1 MTFSLR
7 EVLQEAEKKQVAVGH
22 FNISDITALKGIM
35 KAARELNV
43 PVIIGTSEGEAE
55 FIGFRQAAALVKSLR
70 EEHPASKSGSVALGK
85 VFLNADH
92 FRSLENV
99 GQAVDAGYD
108 SIIFDAANL
117 SLEENIKKTK
127 EAVGYI
133 KSVSASRRTDI
144 LVEGELGYIG
154 TSSKI
159 LEEMPH
165 GAAVTETTMT
175 KPEEA
180 KRFVEET
187 GVDLF
192 APAVGNIHGI
202 VKDGEPRLDI
212 RRIAAIKQAVNIP
225 LVLHGGSG
233 VSNDDFRAAIA
244 AGISVIHINTEIR
257 IDWREGLQEALEK
270 NPEET
275 TPYKLL
281 PEAEEEIYET
291 VLARLKLFNNLA

>member
-1 MTFSLR
+1 MTLR
-7 EVLQEAEKKQVAVGH
+7 EVIADAQSRNVAIGH
-22 FNISDITALKGIM
+22 FNISDLTALKAIVR
-35 KAARELNV
+35 AAKELSARGGSAFGGNV

-55 FIGFRQAAALVKSLR
+55 FIGFRQAAALVGSLR
-70 EEHPASKSGSVALGK
+70 EEGHS

-99 GQAVDAGYD
+99 KQATEAGYD

-117 SLEENIKKTK
+117 PLEENIKNTK
-127 EAVGYI
+127 EAVAYV
-133 KSVSASRRTDI
+133 KSVNQNI

-154 TSSKI
+154 TSSKV
-159 LEEMPH
+159 LEEIPY
-165 GAAVTETTMT
+165 GAAVTAETMT

-202 VKDGEPRLDI
+202 VKKGEPRLDI
-212 RRIAAIKQAVNIP
+212 GRIAAIKQAVNIP

-233 VSNDDFRAAIA
+233 VSDDDFRAAIK

-257 IDWREGLQEALEK
+257 IDWREGLQKALEK
-270 NPEET
+270 SPEET

-291 VLARLKLFNNLA
+291 VLARLKLFSGLA

>member
-1 MTFSLR
+1 MKSLL
-7 EVLQEAEKKQVAVGH
+7 EVIADAESRAVAVGH
-22 FNISDITALKGIM
+22 FNISDITALKAITR
-35 KAARELNV
+35 AAKELNV
-43 PVIIGTSEGEAE
+43 PVIIGTSEGEVE
-55 FIGFRQAAALVKSLR
+55 FIGFKQAAALVGSLR
-70 EEHPASKSGSVALGK
+70 EEGYS

-92 FRSLENV
+92 FRSLESV
-99 GQAVDAGYD
+99 KQAVGAGYD

-127 EAVGYI
+127 EAVDYV
-133 KSVSASRRTDI
+133 KSVSASRRADI

-154 TSSKI
+154 TSSKV
-159 LEEMPH
+159 LEKMPE

-202 VKDGEPRLDI
+202 VKEGEPRLDI
-212 RRIAAIKQAVNIP
+212 GRIAAIKQALRQAQGKPVP

-233 VSNDDFRAAIA
+233 VSNNDFRAAIA

-257 IDWREGLQEALEK
+257 IDLREGLEEALEK
-270 NPEET
+270 SPEET
-275 TPYKLL
+275 THYKLL

-291 VLARLKLFNNLA
+291 VLARLKLFNNLT

>member
-1 MTFSLR
+1 MKSLR
-7 EVLQEAEKKQVAVGH
+7 EVIADAESRAVAVGH
-22 FNISDITALKGIM
+22 FNISDLTALKAITR
-35 KAARELNV
+35 AARELNV
-43 PVIIGTSEGEAE
+43 PVIIGTSEGEAG
-55 FIGFRQAAALVKSLR
+55 FIGFGQAAALVGSLR
-70 EEHPASKSGSVALGK
+70 EEGHS

-99 GQAVDAGYD
+99 KQAVEAGYD

-127 EAVGYI
+127 EAVDYV
-133 KSVSASRRTDI
+133 KSLNQNI
-144 LVEGELGYIG
+144 PVEGELGYIG
-154 TSSKI
+154 TSSRV
-159 LEEMPH
+159 LEEIPH

-202 VKDGEPRLDI
+202 VKEGEPRLDI
-212 RRIAAIKQAVNIP
+212 GRIAAIKQAVNIP

-291 VLARLKLFNNLA
+291 VLARLKLFNNLV

>member
-1 MTFSLR
+1 MAQSL
-7 EVLQEAEKKQVAVGH
+7 LQFIKEAEKRKVAVGH
-22 FNISDITALKGIM
+22 FNISDITALKAITR
-35 KAARELNV
+35 AARELNV
-43 PVIIGTSEGEAE
+43 AVIVGTSEGEAE
-55 FIGFRQAAALVKSLR
+55 FIGFKQAAALVGSLR
-70 EEHPASKSGSVALGK
+70 EEGHS

-92 FRSLENV
+92 FRSLEKV
-99 GQAVDAGYD
+99 KQAVEAGYD

-117 SLEENIKKTK
+117 PLEENIKNTK
-127 EAVGYI
+127 EAVAYV
-133 KSVSASRRTDI
+133 KSVNPSI

-154 TSSKI
+154 TSSKV
-159 LEEMPH
+159 LEKMPE
-165 GAAVTETTMT
+165 GVAVTVETMT

-180 KRFVEET
+180 KRFAEET

-202 VKDGEPRLDI
+202 VKEGEPRLDI
-212 RRIAAIKQAVNIP
+212 GRIAAIKQALRQAQGKPVP

-233 VSNDDFRAAIA
+233 VSDDDFRAAIK
-244 AGISVIHINTEIR
+244 AGISAIHINTEIR
-257 IDWREGLQEALEK
+257 IDWREGLQEAMEK

-291 VLARLKLFNNLA
+291 VLARLKLFNNLI

>member
-1 MTFSLR
+1 MVQSLLR
-7 EVLQEAEKKQVAVGH
+7 SIKEAENRKVAVGH
-22 FNISDITALKGIM
+22 FNISDLTALKAIVR
-35 KAARELNV
+35 AAKELSARGGSAFGGNV

-55 FIGFRQAAALVKSLR
+55 FIGFRQAAALVGSLR
-70 EEHPASKSGSVALGK
+70 EEGYS

-99 GQAVDAGYD
+99 KQATEAGYD

-117 SLEENIKKTK
+117 PLEENIKNTK
-127 EAVGYI
+127 EAVAYV
-133 KSVSASRRTDI
+133 KSVNQNI

-154 TSSKI
+154 TSSKV
-159 LEEMPH
+159 LEEIPY
-165 GAAVTETTMT
+165 GAAVTAETMT

-202 VKDGEPRLDI
+202 VKKGEPRLDI
-212 RRIAAIKQAVNIP
+212 GRIAAIKQAVNIP

-233 VSNDDFRAAIA
+233 VSDDDFRAAIK

-257 IDWREGLQEALEK
+257 IDWREGLQKALEK
-270 NPEET
+270 SPEET

-291 VLARLKLFNNLA
+291 VLARLKLFNNLI

>member
-1 MTFSLR
+1 MKSLR
-7 EVLQEAEKKQVAVGH
+7 EVITDAESKRIAVGH
-22 FNISDITALKGIM
+22 FNVSDITAFKAITE
-35 KAARELNV
+35 AARELNV

-55 FIGFRQAAALVKSLR
+55 FIGFKQAAALVGSLR
-70 EEHPASKSGSVALGK
+70 EEGRS

-99 GQAVDAGYD
+99 KRAVEAGYD
-108 SIIFDAANL
+108 SIIFDAAHL
-117 SLEENIKKTK
+117 LLEENVEKTK
-127 EAVGYI
+127 EATDYV
-133 KSVSASRRTDI
+133 KSVSVSRRTDI

-154 TSSKI
+154 TSSKV
-159 LEEMPH
+159 LEKMPE
-165 GAAVTETTMT
+165 GVAITAETMT

-187 GVDLF
+187 GVDML

-202 VKDGEPRLDI
+202 VKEGEPRLDI
-212 RRIAAIKQAVNIP
+212 GRIAAIKQAVNIP

-233 VSNDDFRAAIA
+233 VSDDDFRAAIA

-270 NPEET
+270 SPEET

-281 PEAEEEIYET
+281 PEAEKEIYET
-291 VLARLKLFNNLA
+291 VLARLKLFNNLG

>member
-1 MTFSLR
+1 MTQSLR
-7 EVLQEAEKKQVAVGH
+7 EIITDAESKNVAIGH
-22 FNISDITALKGIM
+22 FNISDLTALKAITR
-35 KAARELNV
+35 AAKELNM

-55 FIGFRQAAALVKSLR
+55 FIGFRQAAALVKSIR
-70 EEHPASKSGSVALGK
+70 EESNQLVY
-85 VFLNADH
+85 LNGDH
-92 FRSLENV
+92 LRSLDSV
-99 GQAVDAGYD
+99 RKAVEAGYD
-108 SIIFDAANL
+108 SIIFDAANFP
-117 SLEENIKKTK
+117 LEENIKKTK
-127 EAVGYI
+127 EAVDYI
-133 KSVSASRRTDI
+133 KSAKPDI

-154 TSSKI
+154 TSSRV
-159 LEEMPH
+159 LEEIPH

-175 KPEEA
+175 KPEEE

-202 VKDGEPRLDI
+202 VKEGEPRLDI
-212 RRIAAIKQAVNIP
+212 GRIAAIKQVVNIP

-244 AGISVIHINTEIR
+244 AGIGIIHINTEIR

-291 VLARLKLFNNLA
+291 VSARLKLFNNLV

>member
-1 MTFSLR
+1 MKSLR
-7 EVLQEAEKKQVAVGH
+7 EVITDAESKRIAVGH
-22 FNISDITALKGIM
+22 FNVSDITAFKAITE
-35 KAARELNV
+35 AARELNV

-55 FIGFRQAAALVKSLR
+55 FIGFKQAAALVGSLR
-70 EEHPASKSGSVALGK
+70 EEGRS

-99 GQAVDAGYD
+99 KRAVEAGYD
-108 SIIFDAANL
+108 SIIFDAAHL
-117 SLEENIKKTK
+117 LLEENVEKTK
-127 EAVGYI
+127 EATDYV

-154 TSSKI
+154 TSSKV
-159 LEEMPH
+159 LEKMPE
-165 GAAVTETTMT
+165 GVAITAETMT

-187 GVDLF
+187 GVDML

-202 VKDGEPRLDI
+202 VKEGEPRLDI
-212 RRIAAIKQAVNIP
+212 GRIAAIKQAINIP

-233 VSNDDFRAAIA
+233 VSDDDFRAAIA

-270 NPEET
+270 SPEET

-281 PEAEEEIYET
+281 PEAEKEIYET